1 MASSPNHRSEVP
13 PAPLTAQV
21 SRLLLGICAAVAVIG
36 GGLLVVQVVVYFA
49 ASQYVPELE
58 VGGYGTLVGAV
69 GLAIYAGGAFR
80 AHVAAR
86 IAAGIGLA
94 FFGYAGSV
102 VIAGIIS
109 LTADRGGPR
118 GNLEDGTLGAIW
130 LLAGVFF
137 AWRTAMG
144 GWPVSRRRGTHGR
157 APLP

>member
-1 MASSPNHRSEVP
+1 MASSPNHPSEVR
-13 PAPLTAQV
+13 PAWA
-21 SRLLLGICAAVAVIG
+21 SRLLLGICAAAAIIG
-36 GGLLVVQVVVYFA
+36 GALLVVQVVVYFA
-49 ASQYVPELE
+49 ASEYVPELE

-86 IAAGIGLA
+86 VAAGIGLA
-94 FFGYAGSV
+94 FSGYAASV
-102 VIAGIIS
+102 VIAGIVS

-137 AWRTAMG
+137 AWCAATG
-144 GWPVSRRRGTHGR
+144 NWPVKQAHGTHTR
-157 APLP
+157 TL